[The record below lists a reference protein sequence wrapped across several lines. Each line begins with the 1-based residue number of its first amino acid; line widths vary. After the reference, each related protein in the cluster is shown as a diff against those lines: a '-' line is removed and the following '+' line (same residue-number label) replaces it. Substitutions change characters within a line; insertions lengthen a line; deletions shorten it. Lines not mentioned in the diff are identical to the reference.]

1 MDILGKSKTVIR
13 ASVTFV
19 QSYQAHPVEGR
30 RGCEVSADSLTFICF
45 VIMFSCRHY
54 NKFSFISTVRLSV
67 RLFYL
72 L

>member
-19 QSYQAHPVEGR
+19 QSYQANPVEGR
-30 RGCEVSADSLTFICF
+30 RGCEVSADSLTFPCF
-45 VIMFSCRHY
+45 VIIFSCHY

-67 RLFYL
+67 RLF
-72 L
+72 